1 LPPFLEAVMDAAEAE
16 RKLKETKEYYGKILQ
31 KSDDLKTNACCTEG
45 MPPEYIANALNNIH
59 IEVIEKYYG
68 CGIVIPD
75 CLEGQTVVD
84 LGCGSGRDI
93 YTVAQL
99 VGPTGKAIGIDMT
112 AEQLAVARKHE
123 DYHKEKFGYP
133 QANTQFLEGYIEDLG
148 AAGLAD
154 ASVDIVISNCVVNL
168 SPDKPKVLAEVY
180 RVLREG
186 GEFYFSDVYASRRV
200 PEALQQDPECWGE
213 CLSGALYW
221 NDFIKL
227 AKEAG
232 FGDPRLVK
240 DSKITVENK
249 KIEEMIGGQVE
260 FFSATYRLFKLPGVL
275 EPDCEDYGQAVVYK
289 GTIPNCPHFWD
300 LDNHH
305 RMETGKVFPVCG
317 NTHHMVHNSRFKDHF
332 TYYGDKSKHFG
343 IFAGC
348 GKDIPFASAKAE
360 GGGAAS
366 CC

>member
-1 LPPFLEAVMDAAEAE
+1 MASESE
-16 RKLKETKEYYGKILQ
+16 RKLKETQEYYGKILQ
-31 KSDDLKTNACCTEG
+31 KSDDLKTNACCTG
-45 MPPEYIANALNNIH
+45 DMPPEYIATALSNIH
-59 IEVIEKYYG
+59 LEVIEKYYG

-75 CLEGQTVVD
+75 VLEGQTVVD
-84 LGCGSGRDI
+84 LGCGAGRDV

-99 VGPTGKAIGIDMT
+99 VGSTGKVIGVDMT
-112 AEQLAVARKHE
+112 PEQLEVARRHE
-123 DYHKEKFGYP
+123 DYHKEKFGY
-133 QANTQFLEGYIEDLG
+133 AKSNVQFLEGFIEDLG
-148 AAGLAD
+148 AAGIAD
-154 ASVDIVISNCVVNL
+154 ASVDIIISNCVLNL

-180 RVLREG
+180 RTLREG

-200 PEALQQDPECWGE
+200 PEVLQQDPELWGE

-221 NDFIKL
+221 NDFVKL

-249 KIEEMIGGQVE
+249 KIEDMIGGQVE
-260 FFSATYRLFKLPGVL
+260 FYSATYRLFKLPGIL

-289 GTIPNCPHFWD
+289 GSIPNCPHFWD

-317 NTHHMVHNSRFKDHF
+317 NTHHMIHNTRFKDHF
-332 TYYGDKSKHFG
+332 TYYGDKSRHFG

-348 GKDIPFASAKAE
+348 GKDIPFESAKAP
-360 GGGAAS
+360 GGAGGA